1 MPQNH
6 FRKLLRLNAVQTL
19 SLGFA
24 ALILAG
30 GLLLTLPFASRD
42 GQSIPFLNALFTA
55 ASASCV
61 TGLSL
66 YDTYTQ
72 FSLFG
77 QAVILLLIQIGGM
90 GFMSLSILFSILLHR
105 RIGLHERSILMDS
118 VGALQMGGV
127 VRLTRRA
134 IRVTFCLEGGG
145 AALLALWFLPRYGL
159 GRGLWMSVFHAVSAF
174 CNAGFDILG
183 TGSSLAVMAGDP
195 LPNVV
200 IMTLIA
206 AGGLGFLVWDDILTH
221 RRHVRRWRLHS
232 KIVVVFTSALFAGG
246 AAAFYFLEGNHAF
259 AGATFGQKILMAA
272 FQSVTCRTAGFA
284 TADLMKLSALAQVR
298 RKQDVNIFRRR
309 LDEET
314 IRRAY
319 SSVSMFFLACLA
331 GCMVLCAQGITL
343 DGALFEAISAI
354 GTVGL
359 TRGVTPRLPELS
371 KLVVLLL
378 MFSGRVGSMSV
389 AMAVTRDRPQA
400 KLRNVPE
407 KILIG

>member
-1 MPQNH
+1 M
-6 FRKLLRLNAVQTL
+6 
-19 SLGFA
+19 
-24 ALILAG
+24 
-30 GLLLTLPFASRD
+30 
-42 GQSIPFLNALFTA
+42 
-55 ASASCV
+55 
-61 TGLSL
+61 
-66 YDTYTQ
+66 
-72 FSLFG
+72 
-77 QAVILLLIQIGGM
+77 
-90 GFMSLSILFSILLHR
+90 
-105 RIGLHERSILMDS
+105 
-118 VGALQMGGV
+118 
-127 VRLTRRA
+127 
-134 IRVTFCLEGGG
+134 
-145 AALLALWFLPRYGL
+145 
-159 GRGLWMSVFHAVSAF
+159 
-174 CNAGFDILG
+174 
-183 TGSSLAVMAGDP
+183 
-195 LPNVV
+195 
-200 IMTLIA
+200 
-206 AGGLGFLVWDDILTH
+206 
-221 RRHVRRWRLHS
+221 
-232 KIVVVFTSALFAGG
+232 VVFTSALFAGG

-284 TADLMKLSALAQVR
+284 TADLMKLSQSGILLTLILMFIGAGSGSTGGGAKVNTVAVLLLSALAQVR